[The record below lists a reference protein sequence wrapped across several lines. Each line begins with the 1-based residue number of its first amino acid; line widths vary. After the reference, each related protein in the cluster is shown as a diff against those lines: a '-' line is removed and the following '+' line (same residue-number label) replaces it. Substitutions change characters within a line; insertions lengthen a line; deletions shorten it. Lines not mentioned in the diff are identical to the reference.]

1 MSFYFNKGSDIPSYT
16 EINVI
21 SKRET
26 TEKEK
31 KERTEKTIFWKG
43 PKIRGKKNEEE
54 LPKA

>member
-1 MSFYFNKGSDIPSYT
+1 MNKGSDIPSYT

-31 KERTEKTIFWKG
+31 KERMEKTIFWKG